1 MTVFTDPSSPSGARG
16 GFIHNHLWVT
26 PFSAQERYPAGDY
39 VNQSEEGLG
48 LPQWTEA
55 DRAIEN
61 TDVVVWHVFG
71 LHHSVR
77 PEDFPVQPV
86 VTCGFKLVPS
96 GFFDRNPMIDLQPT
110 RNAASC
116 CV

>member
-1 MTVFTDPSSPSGARG
+1 MGDA
-16 GFIHNHLWVT
+16 LLT
-26 PFSAQERYPAGDY
+26 PERYPAGDY
-39 VNQSEEGLG
+39 VNGSDGGLG
-48 LPQWTEA
+48 LPRWIEA

-61 TDVVVWHVFG
+61 TDVVLWHVFG

-86 VTCGFKLVPS
+86 VSCGFKLMPS
-96 GFFDRNPMIDLQPT
+96 GFFDRNPMIDLPPT
-110 RNAASC
+110 RNEASC